1 MLLARIKKEIGS
13 FSRWFTAVL
22 VGIFV
27 LYVSLWFFTIHI
39 SALQQTQHITPT
51 LPVVA
56 EDSAEYADLAQSLIQ
71 GNVFSMN
78 GQFETL
84 RTPGYPLFVAAI
96 KTIGGSYFAVTFV
109 QIFITLLSAFVI
121 RRIGMRFASQKVGEI
136 AAMLFL
142 INPVTL
148 TLTLLIYSDILFLLL
163 FTLGFY
169 RALILE
175 ETGLLKQILLVSI
188 LFALA
193 IYVRPIGL
201 LAIPIFI
208 APIIASSLASKLKW
222 KAVGILLVCIA
233 LLIAP
238 WMVRNYLRTG
248 VFSFTSIQASSI
260 GWATARFLANTDH
273 LPLEAAYQ
281 TLTERIGTPE
291 SGWRDIRLSQKI
303 TSVSEEIILARPF
316 AYAKYHL
323 TMALSFLFPSTI
335 AFALDLYHD
344 SIGHSP
350 PFSLEQSTVSPQAT
364 CMLFTKELRGC
375 GGRYSRD
382 SCGSAFASSL
392 SMRCGDAGESRS
404 LGRSCLLSPILW
416 HLPGRLQGL
425 ATRYKHCH
433 SSSSSLP
440 QVLLTSLGNTITSVL
455 RNSSR
460 AASPSPT
467 SCYRA

>member
-350 PFSLEQSTVSPQAT
+350 PFSLGAIHSLASGDLYAFYQGVTWMWWKVLERLLWLGICIIALYEVWRRRREPLAWALVFVIAYLMALAGPAAGPRYSLQALPFLFV
-364 CMLFTKELRGC
+364 LFTAGATHLLRKYHYF
-375 GGRYSRD
+375 R
-382 SCGSAFASSL
+382 AS
-392 SMRCGDAGESRS
+392 
-404 LGRSCLLSPILW
+404 
-416 HLPGRLQGL
+416 
-425 ATRYKHCH
+425 K
-433 SSSSSLP
+433 
-440 QVLLTSLGNTITSVL
+440 
-455 RNSSR
+455 
-460 AASPSPT
+460 
-467 SCYRA
+467 